1 MSGGFALVAAATSL
15 LPVGSLAL
23 AGGGVGLL
31 GEFGLGIKLNHLNAI
46 ASLKLSLYQIVA
58 VSIQIY
64 IACLA

>member
-31 GEFGLGIKLNHLNAI
+31 GEFGSFLDAI
-46 ASLKLSLYQIVA
+46 SSLKLSLYQIVA

>member
-1 MSGGFALVAAATSL
+1 VSGGFALVAAATSL

-31 GEFGLGIKLNHLNAI
+31 GEFGSFLDAI

>member
-31 GEFGLGIKLNHLNAI
+31 GEFGSFLDAI
-46 ASLKLSLYQIVA
+46 ASLKFSLYHVVA

-64 IACLA
+64 ITCLA